1 MENTLNTGF
10 SFDLPKGNSSIIKVI
25 GVGGGGNN
33 ALKHM
38 YEKGI
43 HGVDFIICNTDAQT
57 LDNNPISTKV
67 QLGAAITEGLG
78 AGADPEVGEKSAL
91 ESIDEIK
98 AVLGHN
104 TKMVFITAGMGGGT
118 GTGAAPV
125 IAKIAKEMGI
135 LTIGIVTVP
144 FSFEGKRRLEQ
155 AENGLEKLRNNVDSL
170 IVINNDKLRQQFGN
184 LGFKSGFAK
193 ADEVLANAAKGMAEV
208 ITGYFDVNID
218 FRDARSVLQNSGTAL
233 MSTGTASGEN
243 KAEEAVKKAL
253 DSPLLNDNKITGAK
267 NVLLLIRSGNEEAT
281 MDEIGLINDH
291 IQREA
296 GNTADIIFGV
306 GTDAELGDSISV
318 LVIATGFAADDQKY
332 AGPTEKIRYS
342 LEDTPS
348 SPKVKRESPFGKTS
362 SVKSQENP
370 MQNSSKSMFFL
381 DDSNDNNT
389 PDFPSNYV
397 NQFAETRAA
406 VMEERIEELRFFE
419 DESLSIESSH
429 QTFEVEE
436 QENNVL
442 ELFSFDDEDVLE
454 SQSFTFETEE
464 KKTTIIEETQF
475 NAAQEVE
482 NVKLSVE
489 ETKEEISFIVEEK
502 TVETYKPKAETKTL
516 VEEKPIEFT
525 FKIAE
530 EIEEVKTVF
539 ENHTE
544 EKITFTETKIE
555 EEFKFIEKNTATEK
569 VQARRDKL
577 KEFNSR
583 YQTIENENEFE
594 NIPAF
599 RRKNINI
606 GHENASQQQISS
618 FLSENN
624 GRVQLREN
632 KFLNKDVD

>member
-342 LEDTPS
+342 LEDSPS
-348 SPKVKRESPFGKTS
+348 TPKVKRESPFGKTS
-362 SVKSQENP
+362 SEKSQENP

-389 PDFPSNYV
+389 PEFPSNSV
-397 NQFAETRAA
+397 NQFAETQAA

-442 ELFSFDDEDVLE
+442 DLFSFDDEDVLE

-489 ETKEEISFIVEEK
+489 ETKDEISFIVEEK

-583 YQTIENENEFE
+583 YQTIENKNEFE

>member
-1 MENTLNTGF
+1 MENTFNTGF
-10 SFDLPKGNSSIIKVI
+10 SFDLPKGTSSIIKVI

-43 HGVDFIICNTDAQT
+43 NGVDFIICNTDAQT

-67 QLGAAITEGLG
+67 QLGVAITEGLG
-78 AGADPEVGEKSAL
+78 AGADPEVGEKSAI

-98 AVLGHN
+98 AVLGQG

-144 FSFEGKRRLEQ
+144 FSFEGKRRLDQ
-155 AENGLEKLRNNVDSL
+155 AELGLEKLRNSVDSL

-281 MDEIGLINDH
+281 MDEIGTINDH

-306 GTDAELGDSISV
+306 GTDPELGDAISV
-318 LVIATGFAADDQKY
+318 LVIATGFSADDQKY
-332 AGPTEKIRYS
+332 SGPTEKIKYT
-342 LEDTPS
+342 LEDSPS
-348 SPKVKRESPFGKTS
+348 DRPRKESPFDRS
-362 SVKSQENP
+362 
-370 MQNSSKSMFFL
+370 SSKERTETPSTRDNKNIFLL
-381 DDSNDNNT
+381 DDNNDQVK
-389 PDFPSNYV
+389 PDFPTNRFSQN
-397 NQFAETRAA
+397 FESEEIA
-406 VMEERIEELRFFE
+406 VQEKVEEIKFFE
-419 DESLSIESSH
+419 DENPIIESYTE
-429 QTFEVEE
+429 TFEVEE
-436 QENNVL
+436 KESGVL
-442 ELFSFDDEDVLE
+442 ELFNFDDDEVIE
-454 SQSFTFETEE
+454 SQSFSFETEE
-464 KKTTIIEETQF
+464 KKITPKSEEINF
-475 NAAQEVE
+475 F
-482 NVKLSVE
+482 VE
-489 ETKEEISFIVEEK
+489 EKKEEIKFQVEEK
-502 TVETYKPKAETKTL
+502 APEITEPVAETKTF
-516 VEEKPIEFT
+516 VQDRPVEFTFSFTKDADEIKPSFKSVTEEEKPTEIPQ
-525 FKIAE
+525 AE
-530 EIEEVKTVF
+530 AK
-539 ENHTE
+539 
-544 EKITFTETKIE
+544 
-555 EEFKFIEKNTATEK
+555 EEFKFIEKNVASDK
-569 VQARRDKL
+569 VQDRRNKL

-624 GRVQLREN
+624 GRVSLREN

>member
-332 AGPTEKIRYS
+332 AGPTEKIRYT
-342 LEDTPS
+342 LEDSPS
-348 SPKVKRESPFGKTS
+348 TPKVKRESPFGRTS
-362 SVKSQENP
+362 TEKSQENP

-381 DDSNDNNT
+381 DDSNDSST
-389 PDFPSNYV
+389 TDFPSNSV
-397 NQFAETRAA
+397 NQFAETQAA

-464 KKTTIIEETQF
+464 KKTTIIEKTQF

-482 NVKLSVE
+482 NVKLSME

-502 TVETYKPKAETKTL
+502 TAETYRPKAETKTL

-530 EIEEVKTVF
+530 EIAEVKTVF

-544 EKITFTETKIE
+544 EKITFTENRIE

-569 VQARRDKL
+569 IQARRDKL